1 MGMSGALARYLF
13 AGQAAMELV
22 FAWGCVRLLPFR
34 WVVRYLGQPGA
45 MAAPLQPDM
54 LPAAGRIAWAVQAV
68 ARRGPVTF
76 TCLMQAVAAQRMLRR
91 RNIPATV
98 YLAMLAGRQ
107 GSGNPLLAHAWVRCG
122 DRVVTGQC
130 DESQYRVIATFA

>member
-1 MGMSGALARYLF
+1 MG
-13 AGQAAMELV
+13 LV
-22 FAWGCVRLLPFR
+22 FAWGCVRVLPFR
-34 WVVRYLGQPGA
+34 WMVRYLGQPGA
-45 MAAPLQPDM
+45 VAVAPQPDM
-54 LPAAGRIAWAVQAV
+54 VHAAGRIAWAVHAV
-68 ARRGPVTF
+68 ARRAPVTF
-76 TCLMQAVAAQRMLRR
+76 TCLMQAIAAQRMLRR

-107 GSGNPLLAHAWVRCG
+107 AGNPLLAHAWVRCG

>member
-45 MAAPLQPDM
+45 MAAPLQPEM
-54 LPAAGRIAWAVQAV
+54 LPA

-98 YLAMLAGRQ
+98 YVAMLAGRQ
-107 GSGNPLLAHAWVRCG
+107 AGVNPLLAHAWVRCG